1 MPVNG
6 EHFVYNSLCAIVI
19 GKALNISNKEI
30 IKGISK
36 FELTKRR
43 MEILKTKNDIV
54 IINDCYNAS
63 YDSMK
68 AAIEY
73 LATLRNRKITI
84 LGDMLELG
92 EFSKELHEKVG
103 KEVAK
108 NKIDILI
115 TIGLESENI
124 ALGAEKSGMDKAT
137 IYKFRCKED
146 AMEKIKNIVKK
157 GDAIL
162 IKASNAMKFD
172 EITKELLK

>member
-1 MPVNG
+1 MCIRD
-6 EHFVYNSLCAIVI
+6 S
-19 GKALNISNKEI
+19 
-30 IKGISK
+30 
-36 FELTKRR
+36 
-43 MEILKTKNDIV
+43 
-54 IINDCYNAS
+54 YNAS

-124 ALGAEKSGMDKAT
+124 ASVSYTHLM
-137 IYKFRCKED
+137 
-146 AMEKIKNIVKK
+146 IKLKR
-157 GDAIL
+157 
-162 IKASNAMKFD
+162 
-172 EITKELLK
+172 EI